1 MSIFFGLH
9 LIQQCK
15 NVKLSSYLT
24 GSSEQKMLERSIRA
38 TPFPTN
44 ALFPW
49 KLVAPRVHRPSKSE
63 KTDTTSPAFMSAGHF
78 KAFHSIPHKK
88 NPNKRTYSFVPT
100 FWAGNNP
107 RGKDVS
113 ASQDG
118 AATLSADHHL
128 RADLLHMSEIRGT
141 ASGILL
147 S

>member
-1 MSIFFGLH
+1 MSIFLGLH

-78 KAFHSIPHKK
+78 KAFHSIPYKK
-88 NPNKRTYSFVPT
+88 NPNK
-100 FWAGNNP
+100 
-107 RGKDVS
+107 KD
-113 ASQDG
+113 
-118 AATLSADHHL
+118 
-128 RADLLHMSEIRGT
+128 
-141 ASGILL
+141 ILL
-147 S
+147 CSYILGWQQSPGQRRERLSGRRCHTERRPPPQS